1 MTSFRFC
8 LTIETSKHKNNFK
21 RVIVTLF
28 MRKVTSEKSSKLK
41 IGIRLLHCCIYAT
54 TPKQVHMPVFL
65 QFDYW
70 SFRLD
75 QLNYVFQKIS
85 FFLGI
90 SYVVGIKCSDNSNMK
105 PRFFECGNTS
115 TTPPPPHTHTQK
127 KNQKEQRL
135 CGPHVIGI

>member
-1 MTSFRFC
+1 
-8 LTIETSKHKNNFK
+8 
-21 RVIVTLF
+21 
-28 MRKVTSEKSSKLK
+28 
-41 IGIRLLHCCIYAT
+41 
-54 TPKQVHMPVFL
+54 MPVFL

-105 PRFFECGNTS
+105 PRFLECGNTS
-115 TTPPPPHTHTQK
+115 TTPPTHTQK
-127 KNQKEQRL
+127 KKIKKNNV
-135 CGPHVIGI
+135 CVDPMW